1 MTQMVLDASVTL
13 AWVFEDEFSEYAAR
27 SAGILHLDVAF
38 VPAIWPME
46 ITNSILSAT
55 RRGRLSPHRADDFLD
70 EIGKLRIEIDR
81 EQEWQVVAR
90 VALDRGLRF
99 GLSAYDASYLELAI
113 RRGLP
118 LATQDRRL
126 AEAATAAGIPI
137 LDP

>member
-13 AWVFEDEFSEYAAR
+13 AWVFKDEFSEYATRIA
-27 SAGILHLDVAF
+27 AILHLDVAF

-46 ITNSILSAT
+46 VTNSILSAT
-55 RRGRLSPHRADDFLD
+55 RRGRLAPYRAYDFLN

-81 EQEWQVVAR
+81 EQHWQMVAQS
-90 VALDRGLRF
+90 ALDGGLRY
-99 GLSAYDASYLELAI
+99 GVSAYDASYLDLAL

-126 AEAATAAGIPI
+126 AEAALAAGIPM
-137 LDP
+137 LEL